1 MAQHTLLMAQ
11 QIPPVFDLTASTM
24 KHSNTTT
31 GQILTLTKT
40 AHHQHT

>member
-1 MAQHTLLMAQ
+1 MAQHTLMMAQ

-31 GQILTLTKT
+31 GQVVTLTKT
-40 AHHQHT
+40 AHHQLT